1 METKNLRAFIIDKE
15 TGESREIQNPIGT
28 LELSDFERQ
37 ELQDGHY
44 SFTADLKVRI
54 NKRTRS
60 YLERLCRPRKLKY
73 VAKHYV
79 AQFILGYIANSKT
92 YDELMRMSHKQME
105 RYLMQLE
112 IARQQVLENLPK
124 GGIGTPSINRGE
136 AVFSTEDYK
145 RIKELIESPSQLD
158 MPVVHYKELQIA
170 MKGDKPN

>member
-1 METKNLRAFIIDKE
+1 MEAKTLRAFIIDKE
-15 TGESREIQNPIGT
+15 TGESREIRNPIGT

-37 ELQDGHY
+37 ELQDRHY

-54 NKRTRS
+54 NKRIRS
-60 YLERLCRPRKLKY
+60 YLERLYRQRKPKY

-105 RYLMQLE
+105 RYLVLLE
-112 IARQQVLENLPK
+112 TARQAAIESLPK

-136 AVFSTEDYK
+136 ATFSTEDQK
-145 RIKELIESPSQLD
+145 RIDELLKAPFPENV
-158 MPVVHYKELQIA
+158 PVVEYKELKTATINQ
-170 MKGDKPN
+170 